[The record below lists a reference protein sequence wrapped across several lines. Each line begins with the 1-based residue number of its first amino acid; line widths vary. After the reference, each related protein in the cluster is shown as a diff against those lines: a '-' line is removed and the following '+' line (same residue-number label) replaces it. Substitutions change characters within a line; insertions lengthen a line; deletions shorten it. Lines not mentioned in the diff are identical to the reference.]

1 MKKLLASAALAVG
14 AAVIV
19 LAVSLVRA
27 PVTLAETPSEFIEDL
42 ADSAISVLVD
52 ESLTDVER
60 KTIFRGVMVESFD
73 LPLIGRYVLGVQWRR
88 ASAAQKD
95 EYSALFEEFIVRIYS
110 SRLKNFSG
118 QSLQIRSARPASK
131 DTVVATVVRGPDTPP
146 IRVDWRVRGSD
157 GSYKVVDIIIEGVSM
172 VITKR
177 DEFSSV
183 IRRSGGKFEGLLA
196 RLREATTEYSAKQVR
211 QADLDAQEN
220 RRMTFQG
227 IPDSQ

>member
-19 LAVSLVRA
+19 LAVSLARP
-27 PVTLAETPSEFIEDL
+27 PVTLAETPSEFIEEL

-60 KTIFRGVMVESFD
+60 NTIFRGVMVESFD
-73 LPLIGRYVLGVQWRR
+73 LPLISRYVLGVQWRR

-110 SRLKNFSG
+110 SRLRNFSG
-118 QSLQIRSARPASK
+118 QSLQIKSARPASK
-131 DTVVATVVRGPDTPP
+131 DTVVSTVVRGPDTPP

-196 RLREATTEYSAKQVR
+196 RLRKATTEYSAQQVR